1 MDFTYPLTGTVTIIT
16 LFIYAWM
23 AIQVGKSRGKHEV
36 PAPQSNGPDE
46 FLRALRVHENTMEG
60 LILFLP
66 ALWLFALSFGDMWA
80 AIVGV
85 FYPIGRILYAKGYYA
100 AADKRSRGFLIGF
113 SATIVLL
120 IGSLIGFAL
129 SAAAIYL

>member
-1 MDFTYPLTGTVTIIT
+1 MDFTYPLTGTVTVIT
-16 LFIYAWM
+16 LFVYSWM
-23 AIQVGKSRGKHEV
+23 AIQVGKSRGKHDV

-66 ALWLFALSFGDMWA
+66 ALWLFALSFGDIWA
-80 AIVGV
+80 AIVGI

-100 AADKRSRGFLIGF
+100 AAEKRSRGFLIGLT
-113 SATIVLL
+113 ATFVLL
-120 IGSLIGFAL
+120 IGSLIGFAM